1 MATSRDHRGAPDS
14 APDSASDTAE
24 TEIMVTRRAH
34 DSTIE
39 STMVDPQTGDPPP
52 GGSTRAGSPAA
63 ADRVRRVRES
73 ADMIASLLPG
83 AGSAGAAGSTG
94 ASLEGRL
101 GSAVQALHQDEIR
114 RSRLLGQF
122 GIILALAVVGALFV
136 MPGNPV
142 MTKIAIAAVAI
153 AGSGCAYLYY
163 ITSRPELFTNGR
175 IAVIWVSG
183 SVGVSAG
190 VAYFGIFSAG
200 AMVVTLGVY
209 FLALGRSLFLS
220 FLVYFVCASVQVV
233 VAVLVIAGLIEDP
246 GIIHARYLSPEV
258 LIVIEILIQFVIA
271 ASFVMARASRRTT
284 LSVVSQHER
293 VVRALGQRDAL
304 LHEARQDLER
314 ALQLGGAGRFSG
326 QTLGSFQ
333 LGGILGRGSMGEVYE
348 ALHLPT
354 GEPAAVKMLSPTS
367 IGNRS
372 YVMRFLREVKLAST
386 IDVPHVVR
394 VLEVSDA
401 TSPMPYLAM
410 ERLRGRD
417 LAQLLRVERRLS
429 SEQVIDLVDQ
439 IGKGLNA
446 AARAGIVHRD
456 LKPQNLF
463 YADQPA
469 GPPIW
474 KILDFG
480 VGKVVGDTGTLTEGQ
495 VVGTP
500 IYMAPEQAQGKEVD
514 QRADLYALAAIAYRC
529 LTGHL
534 PYRAKDVPTILYN
547 VVYEMPVRPSAL
559 IEVNPDIDDFLL
571 VAMAKSPEHRFASA
585 DEMAASLEDAMRG
598 KLPPELR
605 ERASELSHL
614 HPWRSIS

>member
-1 MATSRDHRGAPDS
+1 MATSRDHGG
-14 APDSASDTAE
+14 ASDTAR
-24 TEIMVTRRAH
+24 TEILVAKRAV
-34 DSTIE
+34 E
-39 STMVDPQTGDPPP
+39 STVESSDAE
-52 GGSTRAGSPAA
+52 STRVESPAA
-63 ADRVRRVRES
+63 ADRTRRARES
-73 ADMIASLLPG
+73 AGMIAALMPG
-83 AGSAGAAGSTG
+83 TGSGAAGASGSTG
-94 ASLEGRL
+94 SALEGRL

-122 GIILALAVVGALFV
+122 GIVLALAVVGALFV

-142 MTKIAIAAVAI
+142 MTKIAIAAVLI
-153 AGSGCAYLYY
+153 AGGGCGYLYY
-163 ITSRPELFTNGR
+163 ITSRPELYTAGR
-175 IAVIWVSG
+175 IAIIWVSG

-220 FLVYFVCASVQVV
+220 FLVYFICATVQVA
-233 VAVLVIAGLIEDP
+233 VAILVIAGVIEDP
-246 GIIHARYLSPEV
+246 GVIHARYLSPEV
-258 LIVIEILIQFVIA
+258 LVVLEILIQFVIA

-284 LSVVSQHER
+284 LSVVSEHER

-314 ALQLGGAGRFSG
+314 ALQVGGAGRFSG
-326 QTLGSFQ
+326 QALGSFQ

-348 ALHLPT
+348 ALHIPT
-354 GEPAAVKMLSPTS
+354 GDPAAVKMLSPTS
-367 IGNRS
+367 MGNRS
-372 YVMRFLREVKLAST
+372 YVMRFLREVKLAAT
-386 IDVPHVVR
+386 VDVPHVVR

-401 TSPMPYLAM
+401 TSPVPYLAM

-417 LAQLLRVERRLS
+417 LAQLLREQRRMS
-429 SEQVIDLVDQ
+429 GEQVIDLVDQ
-439 IGKGLNA
+439 VGKGISA

-463 YADQPA
+463 FADQPA

-480 VGKVVGDTGTLTEGQ
+480 VGKQVGDGGTLTEGQ

-534 PYRAKDVPTILYN
+534 PYRAKDVPTILYH
-547 VVYEMPVRPSAL
+547 VVYDMPVRPSAL
-559 IEVNPDIDDFLL
+559 IEVLPDLDDFLL
-571 VAMAKSPEHRFASA
+571 IAMAKDPAHRFDTAE
-585 DEMAASLEDAMRG
+585 EMAASLEDAMRG
-598 KLPPELR
+598 RLSDALR
-605 ERASELSHL
+605 ERAQRLAYV

>member
-1 MATSRDHRGAPDS
+1 VATPRDRTGASDS
-14 APDSASDTAE
+14 AA
-24 TEIMVTRRAH
+24 TEVLPGRRPLE
-34 DSTIE
+34 STIE
-39 STMVDPQTGDPPP
+39 STVPEATL
-52 GGSTRAGSPAA
+52 AGSAA
-63 ADRVRRVRES
+63 AAERARRVRES
-73 ADMIASLLPG
+73 AGVMAALLP
-83 AGSAGAAGSTG
+83 AAGSGSAPASASTG
-94 ASLEGRL
+94 AVEGQL

-122 GIILALAVVGALFV
+122 GLVLAAAVIGALFV
-136 MPGNPV
+136 LPGSQA
-142 MTKIAIAAVAI
+142 MTWIAIGAVI
-153 AGSGCAYLYY
+153 VAGGGCAYLYY
-163 ITSRPELFTNGR
+163 ITSRAELYTPGR
-175 IAVIWVSG
+175 IALIWVLG
-183 SVGVSAG
+183 SLGVSAG

-200 AMVVTLGVY
+200 AMVVSLGVY
-209 FLALGRSLFLS
+209 FLALGRSLLLS
-220 FLVYFVCASVQVV
+220 FLVYFVCATSQVA
-233 VAVLVIAGLIEDP
+233 VAVLVIAGVIDDP
-246 GIIHARYLSPEV
+246 GVVRADYLPAAV
-258 LIVIEILIQFVIA
+258 LIVLEVLIQFVIA

-284 LSVVSQHER
+284 LSVVSEHER

-333 LGGILGRGSMGEVYE
+333 LGAILGRGSMGEVYE
-348 ALHLPT
+348 AIHLPT
-354 GEPAAVKMLSPTS
+354 GDPAAVKMLSPTS

-372 YVMRFLREVKLAST
+372 YVMRFLREVKVAAT
-386 IDVPHVVR
+386 IETPHVVR

-417 LAQLLRVERRLS
+417 LAQLLREQRRLGG
-429 SEQVIDLVDQ
+429 EQVIDLVDQ
-439 IGKGLNA
+439 VGKGISTA
-446 AARAGIVHRD
+446 GRAGIVHRD

-463 YADQPA
+463 FADQPG

-480 VGKVVGDTGTLTEGQ
+480 VSKRLGDGGTLTEGQ

-514 QRADLYALAAIAYRC
+514 ERADLYALAAIAYRC

-547 VVYEMPVRPSAL
+547 VVYDMPVRPSAL
-559 IEVNPDIDDFLL
+559 ADVPPDVDDFLL
-571 VAMAKSPEHRFASA
+571 VAMAKSPHERFQVA
-585 DEMAASLEDAMRG
+585 DDMAASLEDAMRG
-598 KLPPELR
+598 QLAAHLR
-605 ERASELSHL
+605 ERARVLAQQ
-614 HPWRSIS
+614 HPWRPIA

>member
-1 MATSRDHRGAPDS
+1 MATSRDQRG
-14 APDSASDTAE
+14 ASDTAE
-24 TEIMVTRRAH
+24 TEIIAARRAL

-39 STMVDPQTGDPPP
+39 STTADAD
-52 GGSTRAGSPAA
+52 STRAGSAAA

-73 ADMIASLLPG
+73 ADIVASLLPG
-83 AGSAGAAGSTG
+83 TGSGGAAASASTG
-94 ASLEGRL
+94 AALEGRL
-101 GSAVQALHQDEIR
+101 GSAVLALHQDEIR
-114 RSRLLGQF
+114 RSRLLGKF
-122 GIILALAVVGALFV
+122 GIVLALAVVGALFV

-142 MTKIAIAAVAI
+142 MTRIAIAAVLI
-153 AGSGCAYLYY
+153 AGGGCGYLYY
-163 ITSRPELFTNGR
+163 ITSRPELYSNGR
-175 IAVIWVSG
+175 IAIIWVSG

-220 FLVYFVCASVQVV
+220 FLVYFICATVQVA
-233 VAVLVIAGLIEDP
+233 VAVLVIAGVIDDP
-246 GIIHARYLSPEV
+246 GVIHARYLPAEV
-258 LIVIEILIQFVIA
+258 LVVLEILIQFVIA

-284 LSVVSQHER
+284 LSVVSEHER

-326 QTLGSFQ
+326 QALGSFQ

-348 ALHLPT
+348 AIHLPT

-372 YVMRFLREVKLAST
+372 YVMRFLREVKLAAT
-386 IDVPHVVR
+386 VDVAHVVR

-417 LAQLLRVERRLS
+417 LAQLLREQRRLS
-429 SEQVIDLVDQ
+429 AEQVIDLVDQ
-439 IGKGLNA
+439 VGKGITA
-446 AARAGIVHRD
+446 AAAAGIVHRD

-480 VGKVVGDTGTLTEGQ
+480 VGKMVGDGGTLTEGQ

-534 PYRAKDVPTILYN
+534 PFRAKDVPTILYN
-547 VVYEMPVRPSAL
+547 VVYDMPVRPSAL
-559 IEVNPDIDDFLL
+559 VGVDPDVDDFLM
-571 VAMAKSPEHRFASA
+571 VAMAKSPEHRLQNAH
-585 DEMAASLEDAMRG
+585 EMAASLEDAMRG
-598 KLPPELR
+598 RLDPVLR
-605 ERASELSHL
+605 ERARELAHH
-614 HPWRSIS
+614 HPWRPIS

>member
-1 MATSRDHRGAPDS
+1 VATPRDRTG
-14 APDSASDTAE
+14 ASDTQA
-24 TEIMVTRRAH
+24 TEILPGRRSI

-39 STMVDPQTGDPPP
+39 STEATHIE
-52 GGSTRAGSPAA
+52 SPAA
-63 ADRVRRVRES
+63 AERARRVRES
-73 ADMIASLLPG
+73 AGMVAALLPG
-83 AGSAGAAGSTG
+83 PGSSGAASASTG
-94 ASLEGRL
+94 AALEARL

-122 GIILALAVVGALFV
+122 GIVLALAVIAALLIL
-136 MPGNPV
+136 PGDPV
-142 MTKIAIAAVAI
+142 MTPLLIGAVLV
-153 AGSGCAYLYY
+153 AGGGCAYLYY
-163 ITSRPELFTNGR
+163 ITGRPELFTANR
-175 IAVIWVSG
+175 IFVIWVTG
-183 SVGVSAG
+183 SLGVSAG
-190 VAYFGIFSAG
+190 VAYFGVFSAG

-220 FLVYFVCASVQVV
+220 FLVYFICATTQMV
-233 VAVLVIAGLIEDP
+233 VAVLIITGVIPDP
-246 GIIHARYLSPEV
+246 GIVRADYLQPAV
-258 LIVIEILIQFVIA
+258 LVVIEVLIQFVIA

-284 LSVVSQHER
+284 LSVVSEHER

-333 LGGILGRGSMGEVYE
+333 LGAILGRGSMGEVYE
-348 ALHLPT
+348 AIHLPT

-372 YVMRFLREVKLAST
+372 YVMRFLREVKVAST

-394 VLEVSDA
+394 VFEVSDD
-401 TSPMPYLAM
+401 TSPVPFMAM

-417 LAQLLRVERRLS
+417 LAQLLREQRRLS
-429 SEQVIDLVDQ
+429 PEQIIDLVDQ
-439 IGKGLNA
+439 VGKGITA

-456 LKPQNLF
+456 IKPQNLF
-463 YADQPA
+463 FADQPG

-480 VGKVVGDTGTLTEGQ
+480 VSKRLSDGGTLTEGQ

-514 QRADLYALAAIAYRC
+514 ARADLYALCAIAYRC
-529 LTGHL
+529 ITGHL

-547 VVYEMPVRPSAL
+547 VVYDMPVRPSAL
-559 IEVNPDIDDFLL
+559 VEAPSDVDDFLL
-571 VAMAKSPEHRFASA
+571 IGMAKSPTDRFQVA
-585 DEMAASLEDAMRG
+585 DDMAASLEDAMRG
-598 KLPPELR
+598 RLPSALR
-605 ERASELSHL
+605 ERARELSQR
-614 HPWRSIS
+614 HPWRPIS

>member
-1 MATSRDHRGAPDS
+1 MATPRDRTDPT
-14 APDSASDTAE
+14 DTAA
-24 TEIMVTRRAH
+24 TEILPGRRSI

-39 STMVDPQTGDPPP
+39 TSQPDAADTEV
-52 GGSTRAGSPAA
+52 GSPAA
-63 ADRVRRVRES
+63 AERARRVRES
-73 ADMIASLLPG
+73 AGMIAALLPG
-83 AGSAGAAGSTG
+83 SSSGAPSTSTG
-94 ASLEGRL
+94 AVLEGKL
-101 GSAVQALHQDEIR
+101 GSAVHALHQDEIR

-122 GIILALAVVGALFV
+122 GIVLALAVVAALLV
-136 MPGNPV
+136 LPGDPV
-142 MTKIAIAAVAI
+142 MTPLLLGAVGV
-153 AGSGCAYLYY
+153 AGGGCAYLYY
-163 ITSRPELFTNGR
+163 ITGRPELFTGNR
-175 IAVIWVSG
+175 IAVIWVTG
-183 SVGVSAG
+183 SLGVSAG
-190 VAYFGIFSAG
+190 VAYFGVFSAG

-220 FLVYFVCASVQVV
+220 FLVYFICAISQVA
-233 VAVLVIAGLIEDP
+233 VAVLIITGVIADP
-246 GIIHARYLSPEV
+246 GIVRADYLPPVV
-258 LIVIEILIQFVIA
+258 LIVIEVLIQFVIT

-284 LSVVSQHER
+284 LSVVSEHER

-333 LGGILGRGSMGEVYE
+333 LGAILGRGSMGEVYE
-348 ALHLPT
+348 AIHIPS

-372 YVMRFLREVKLAST
+372 YVMRFLREVKVAST
-386 IDVPHVVR
+386 INVAHVVR
-394 VLEVSDA
+394 VLEVGDD
-401 TSPMPYLAM
+401 TSPVPYLAM

-417 LAQLLRVERRLS
+417 LAQVLREQRRLS
-429 SEQVIDLVDQ
+429 GEHVIDLVEQ
-439 IGKGLNA
+439 VGKGITA

-463 YADQPA
+463 FAEQPV

-480 VGKVVGDTGTLTEGQ
+480 VSKRLGDGGTLTEGQ

-514 QRADLYALAAIAYRC
+514 ARADLYALAAIAYRC

-534 PYRAKDVPTILYN
+534 PFRAKDVPTILYN
-547 VVYEMPVRPSAL
+547 VVYDMPVRPSGL
-559 IEVNPDIDDFLL
+559 VEVDPDVDDFLL
-571 VAMAKSPEHRFASA
+571 IAMAKEPSARFQIA
-585 DEMAASLEDAMRG
+585 DDMAATLEDAMRG
-598 KLPPELR
+598 RLSPALR
-605 ERASELSHL
+605 ERARELAQH
-614 HPWRSIS
+614 HPWRPIS

>member
-1 MATSRDHRGAPDS
+1 
-14 APDSASDTAE
+14 
-24 TEIMVTRRAH
+24 
-34 DSTIE
+34 
-39 STMVDPQTGDPPP
+39 
-52 GGSTRAGSPAA
+52 
-63 ADRVRRVRES
+63 
-73 ADMIASLLPG
+73 
-83 AGSAGAAGSTG
+83 
-94 ASLEGRL
+94 
-101 GSAVQALHQDEIR
+101 
-114 RSRLLGQF
+114 
-122 GIILALAVVGALFV
+122 
-136 MPGNPV
+136 
-142 MTKIAIAAVAI
+142 
-153 AGSGCAYLYY
+153 
-163 ITSRPELFTNGR
+163 
-175 IAVIWVSG
+175 
-183 SVGVSAG
+183 
-190 VAYFGIFSAG
+190 
-200 AMVVTLGVY
+200 
-209 FLALGRSLFLS
+209 
-220 FLVYFVCASVQVV
+220 
-233 VAVLVIAGLIEDP
+233 
-246 GIIHARYLSPEV
+246 
-258 LIVIEILIQFVIA
+258 
-271 ASFVMARASRRTT
+271 
-284 LSVVSQHER
+284 
-293 VVRALGQRDAL
+293 
-304 LHEARQDLER
+304 
-314 ALQLGGAGRFSG
+314 
-326 QTLGSFQ
+326 
-333 LGGILGRGSMGEVYE
+333 
-348 ALHLPT
+348 
-354 GEPAAVKMLSPTS
+354 
-367 IGNRS
+367 
-372 YVMRFLREVKLAST
+372 
-386 IDVPHVVR
+386 
-394 VLEVSDA
+394 
-401 TSPMPYLAM
+401 MPYLAM

>member
-1 MATSRDHRGAPDS
+1 VATSRDHRD
-14 APDSASDTAE
+14 ASDTVE
-24 TEIMVTRRAH
+24 TEILVGRRAL
-34 DSTIE
+34 E
-39 STMVDPQTGDPPP
+39 STVESTSVE
-52 GGSTRAGSPAA
+52 STRVESPAA
-63 ADRVRRVRES
+63 ADRARRARES
-73 ADMIASLLPG
+73 AGMIASLMPG
-83 AGSAGAAGSTG
+83 SGSGASGSTG
-94 ASLEGRL
+94 AALEGQL
-101 GSAVQALHQDEIR
+101 GSAVHALHQDEIR

-122 GIILALAVVGALFV
+122 GIILAAAVIAALAIL
-136 MPGNPV
+136 PGDPV
-142 MTKIAIAAVAI
+142 MTWIAIGAVVM
-153 AGSGCAYLYY
+153 AGGGCGYLYY
-163 ITSRPELFTNGR
+163 ITSRPGLYTPGR
-175 IAVIWVSG
+175 IAFVWVTG
-183 SVGVSAG
+183 SLGVSAG

-220 FLVYFVCASVQVV
+220 FLVYFVCATVQVV
-233 VAVLVIAGLIEDP
+233 VAVLIIAGVIEDP
-246 GIIHARYLSPEV
+246 GVIHTRYLSPEV
-258 LIVIEILIQFVIA
+258 LLVLEILIQFVIA
-271 ASFVMARASRRTT
+271 ASFVMARVSRRAT
-284 LSVVSQHER
+284 LTVVSQHER

-314 ALQLGGAGRFSG
+314 ALQVGGAGRFSG

-348 ALHLPT
+348 ALHVTT
-354 GEPAAVKMLSPTS
+354 GDPAAVKMLSPTS
-367 IGNRS
+367 MGNRS
-372 YVMRFLREVKLAST
+372 YVMRFLREVRLAAT

-394 VLEVSDA
+394 VIEVSDA
-401 TSPMPYLAM
+401 TSPVPYLAM

-417 LAQLLRVERRLS
+417 LAQLLREQRRLS
-429 SEQVIDLVDQ
+429 GEQVIDLVDQ
-439 IGKGLNA
+439 VGKGISA

-480 VGKVVGDTGTLTEGQ
+480 VGKQVGDDGTLTEGQ

-547 VVYEMPVRPSAL
+547 VVYDMPVRPSAL
-559 IEVNPDIDDFLL
+559 VEVQPDLDDFLL
-571 VAMAKSPEHRFASA
+571 IAMAKDPAHRFATA
-585 DEMAASLEDAMRG
+585 EEMAATLEDAIHSR
-598 KLPPELR
+598 LSDELR
-605 ERASELSHL
+605 ERARLLSNV
-614 HPWRSIS
+614 HPWRQIA

>member
-1 MATSRDHRGAPDS
+1 MATSRDQRG
-14 APDSASDTAE
+14 ASDTAE
-24 TEIMVTRRAH
+24 TEILVARRAI
-34 DSTIE
+34 DSTVE
-39 STMVDPQTGDPPP
+39 STRVEE
-52 GGSTRAGSPAA
+52 TRAGSPAA
-63 ADRVRRVRES
+63 AERARRARES
-73 ADMIASLLPG
+73 ADMITALMPG
-83 AGSAGAAGSTG
+83 AGSGAAGTSGSTG
-94 ASLEGRL
+94 AALEARL
-101 GSAVQALHQDEIR
+101 GSAVHALHQDEIR

-122 GIILALAVVGALFV
+122 GIVLALAVVGALFV
-136 MPGNPV
+136 MPPGDPV
-142 MTKIAIAAVAI
+142 MTNIAIAAILI
-153 AGSGCAYLYY
+153 AGGGCGYLYY
-163 ITSRPELFTNGR
+163 ITSRPELFTPGR
-175 IAVIWVSG
+175 IAIIWVSG

-220 FLVYFVCASVQVV
+220 FLVYFVCATVQVA
-233 VAVLVIAGLIEDP
+233 VAVLVIAGVIEDP
-246 GIIHARYLSPEV
+246 GIIHARYLAPEV
-258 LIVIEILIQFVIA
+258 LVVLEILIQFVIA

-284 LSVVSQHER
+284 LSVVSEHER

-314 ALQLGGAGRFSG
+314 ALQVGGAGRFSG

-348 ALHLPT
+348 ALHIPT
-354 GEPAAVKMLSPTS
+354 GEPAAVKMLSATS
-367 IGNRS
+367 MGNRS
-372 YVMRFLREVKLAST
+372 YVMRFLREVKLAAT
-386 IDVPHVVR
+386 IDVQHVVR

-401 TSPMPYLAM
+401 TSPVPYLAM

-417 LAQLLRVERRLS
+417 LAQVLREQRRLS
-429 SEQVIDLVDQ
+429 GEQVIDLVDQ
-439 IGKGLNA
+439 VGKGITA

-463 YADQPA
+463 LADQPG
-469 GPPIW
+469 GPAIW

-480 VGKVVGDTGTLTEGQ
+480 VGKLVGDGGTLTEGQ

-534 PYRAKDVPTILYN
+534 PYRAKDVPSILYN
-547 VVYEMPVRPSAL
+547 VVYDMPVRPTAL
-559 IEVNPDIDDFLL
+559 ADMPLDIDDFLL
-571 VAMAKSPEHRFASA
+571 VAMAKDPA
-585 DEMAASLEDAMRG
+585 
-598 KLPPELR
+598 
-605 ERASELSHL
+605 
-614 HPWRSIS
+614 

>member
-1 MATSRDHRGAPDS
+1 MATSRDRTG
-14 APDSASDTAE
+14 ASDTAE
-24 TEIMVTRRAH
+24 TEILPGRRSI

-39 STMVDPQTGDPPP
+39 STTPDATL
-52 GGSTRAGSPAA
+52 AGSPAA
-63 ADRVRRVRES
+63 VERARRVRES
-73 ADMIASLLPG
+73 AGMIASLLPG
-83 AGSAGAAGSTG
+83 SGSGSGAVATSTGSA
-94 ASLEGRL
+94 LEANL
-101 GSAVQALHQDEIR
+101 GSAVHALHKDEIR
-114 RSRLLGQF
+114 RSRLLGKF
-122 GIILALAVVGALFV
+122 GLVLASAVVAALFV
-136 MPGNPV
+136 LPGHPV
-142 MTKIAIAAVAI
+142 MNWIAIGAVVV
-153 AGSGCAYLYY
+153 AGGGCAYLYY
-163 ITSRPELFTNGR
+163 ITGRPELFTSGR
-175 IAVIWVSG
+175 IAVIWICG
-183 SVGVSAG
+183 SLGVSAG

-200 AMVVTLGVY
+200 AMVVSLGVY

-220 FLVYFVCASVQVV
+220 LLVYVICAASQV
-233 VAVLVIAGLIEDP
+233 AIAALIIAGVIDDP
-246 GIIHARYLSPEV
+246 GVINTGYLAPEV
-258 LIVIEILIQFVIA
+258 LLVLEILIQFVMV

-284 LSVVSQHER
+284 LSVVSEHER

-348 ALHLPT
+348 AIHLPS
-354 GEPAAVKMLSPTS
+354 GDPAAVKMLSQAS

-372 YVMRFLREVKLAST
+372 YVMRFLREVKVAST
-386 IDVPHVVR
+386 IDVAHVVR

-401 TSPMPYLAM
+401 TSPIPYMAM

-417 LAQLLRVERRLS
+417 LAQLLRDQRRLS
-429 SEQVIDLVDQ
+429 GEQVIDLVDQ
-439 IGKGLNA
+439 VGKGIAA

-463 YADQPA
+463 FADQAA

-480 VGKVVGDTGTLTEGQ
+480 VSKLVGDASTLTEGQ

-514 QRADLYALAAIAYRC
+514 LRADLYALAAIAYRC

-559 IEVNPDIDDFLL
+559 VEVPADLDDFLL
-571 VAMAKSPEHRFASA
+571 VAMAKEPEHRFQSA
-585 DEMAASLEDAMRG
+585 HEMAASLEDAMRRR
-598 KLPPELR
+598 LPPALR
-605 ERASELSHL
+605 EHARELAER